1 MNSPPQGR
9 HTGVGLGAY
18 GLILKGLPGAAPW
31 MQPQKS
37 DAPTLAVEVLSDGDA
52 FEHEPPVLTEEV
64 ADLPLLGGGRLQL
77 QRSQSVARYFLEA
90 KPSDEDLLHPYVA
103 PAAALFWQ
111 WSGREAIHAG
121 AFESGQGAVLVL
133 GDKEAGK
140 STTLGWLAIEGATTV
155 LTDDLAIMD
164 ANMVQAG
171 PRSIDLRVT
180 EEISDL
186 AAHVV
191 RNGERQRLRL
201 PACPPAL
208 PLAGSVALEWGDRL
222 ELSPVGFSER
232 MALIGAQRTFPGLAA
247 NAVAMLELGTA
258 PMVRATRPRHLSS
271 LADFAKALLDYFS

>member
-1 MNSPPQGR
+1 MSPPHQTHQGGGR
-9 HTGVGLGAY
+9 LGAY
-18 GLILKGLPGAAPW
+18 GLILEGLPRAEPW
-31 MQPQKS
+31 MQPQAP
-37 DAPTLAVEVLSDGDA
+37 DAPTLAVEVHSAGDGL
-52 FEHEPPVLTEEV
+52 EHEPPVLTEDM
-64 ADLPLLGGGRLQL
+64 ADLPLIGGGRLQL
-77 QRSQSVARYFLEA
+77 KKNQSVARYYLA
-90 KPSDEDLLHPYVA
+90 PKPSDEDLLHPYVA

-140 STTLGWLAIEGATTV
+140 STTLGWLATEGATTV

-164 ANMVQAG
+164 VNMVQAG
-171 PRSIDLRVT
+171 PRSIDLRTT
-180 EEISDL
+180 EEIPDL

-258 PMVRATRPRHLSS
+258 PMVRAVRPRHLSG